1 MEKIYANNMPIL
13 RYWHLKWKILYKI
26 LFSLF
31 KFCIPID
38 IINEAQH
45 NHPHLLSLYFYQPQS
60 SSISQW
66 LEGIQSSGIC

>member
-45 NHPHLLSLYFYQPQS
+45 NHPHLLSLYFYQP
-60 SSISQW
+60 
-66 LEGIQSSGIC
+66 